1 MKKIMNDPAAFVDE
15 SLAGIMAAHGDQLA
29 FAPGDTRAVICKDA
43 PVDGKVT
50 IITGGGYGHLPTFL
64 GFVGKG
70 FCDGVAVGNVFT
82 SPSSE
87 AILNAAKAAHG
98 GKGVLFLFGNYMG
111 DTMNFEMASEMLEF
125 EDIPSQIIKGSD
137 DVASAPRDQWESRR
151 GVAGIFF
158 AYKIAGAMADTG
170 ASLEE
175 VCQVTRRACARI
187 ATMGVAFSSCQL
199 PGAQSPIFEM
209 HDDDMEIGMGIHG
222 EPGVERG
229 VMKTSAEIAQVLTQK
244 VSEDLSLAQGSQ
256 VALLVNGLGA
266 TSREELY
273 LLYHD
278 VKKIMDQQGICV
290 KRVFVG
296 EFATSLEM
304 QGASLT
310 AFHLDPQLEDLLNK
324 PGRTPFV
331 CV

>member
-1 MKKIMNDPAAFVDE
+1 
-15 SLAGIMAAHGDQLA
+15 
-29 FAPGDTRAVICKDA
+29 
-43 PVDGKVT
+43 
-50 IITGGGYGHLPTFL
+50 
-64 GFVGKG
+64 
-70 FCDGVAVGNVFT
+70 
-82 SPSSE
+82 
-87 AILNAAKAAHG
+87 
-98 GKGVLFLFGNYMG
+98 
-111 DTMNFEMASEMLEF
+111 
-125 EDIPSQIIKGSD
+125 
-137 DVASAPRDQWESRR
+137 
-151 GVAGIFF
+151 
-158 AYKIAGAMADTG
+158 
-170 ASLEE
+170 
-175 VCQVTRRACARI
+175 
-187 ATMGVAFSSCQL
+187 
-199 PGAQSPIFEM
+199 
-209 HDDDMEIGMGIHG
+209 MGIHG